1 MKNEP
6 RICDICCSEL
16 RPGQVGYIF
25 YDYLYCPAC
34 WSIHRENERKE
45 LAKRRGD
52 WGDLPL

>member
-1 MKNEP
+1 MKIEP

-34 WSIHRENERKE
+34 WLIHRENERKE
-45 LAKRRGD
+45 LAKG
-52 WGDLPL
+52 GANGGGLPL